1 MSFVQARLFQTEAFR
16 LAAIYAGLFLG
27 SMTLL
32 LVVIYLVVSHAFA
45 ASLLRAA
52 TDDLNAIRTAYNYAD
67 GPKRRL
73 PLQEAELHEAKEMIE
88 DRILGNDDGDL
99 FLLEKNGRKI
109 AGNLPIMRPVPG
121 VQRFTYVAGGG
132 ATQRMLLGRGEQ
144 LRDGAYAFVG
154 RDLESL
160 EEARGQVL
168 VAFTIIFGTSLI
180 LAGIGGIVLSRSFV
194 QRLDAITATCRS
206 IMSGRL
212 KDRIPA
218 RGTRNELDQLAASIN
233 AMLDRIEA
241 LMESLKQVTNDI
253 AHDLRTPLAHLR
265 YRLEGIRS
273 EATCIED
280 YELAIDRAIEE
291 SDSLLTMFAAL
302 LRIAQIEA
310 GARQAGMQELD
321 FTSVM
326 DRVASLY
333 KPVME
338 DTVHPFTARIENGLK
353 LRGDPQLLIQLFS
366 NLLDNAIRHT
376 PQGAEIALSARATE
390 SGIGATVEDRGEGI
404 PQEDRSK
411 VFRRFFRRER
421 SRTTPGSGLG
431 LALVAAVVELH
442 AGTVCL
448 EDNKPGLRAQV
459 NFPAQA

>member
-1 MSFVQARLFQTEAFR
+1 MSFVQVRLYQTESFR

-32 LVVIYLVVSHAFA
+32 LAVIYLIVSHAFE

-67 GPKRRL
+67 GPKRRR
-73 PLQEAELHEAKEMIE
+73 PLQEAELHEAKEIIE
-88 DRILGNDDGDL
+88 DRLLANDPGDS
-99 FLLEKNGRKI
+99 FLLLKNGRKV
-109 AGNLPIMRPVPG
+109 AGNLPVMKPLLG
-121 VQRFTYVAGGG
+121 VQSFAYVAQG
-132 ATQRMLLGRGEQ
+132 APRMLLGRGEQ
-144 LRDGAYAFVG
+144 FRDGAYAFVG

-160 EEARGQVL
+160 QKARGEVL
-168 VAFTIIFGTSLI
+168 TAFMIVFGTSLV
-180 LAGIGGIVLSRSFV
+180 LAGVGGIVLSRSFV

-212 KDRIPA
+212 QDRIPA
-218 RGTRNELDQLAASIN
+218 KGTRNELDQLAASIN

-265 YRLEGIRS
+265 YGLEGARS
-273 EATCIED
+273 EATSVAD
-280 YELAIDRAIEE
+280 YEIAVDRAIEE
-291 SDSLLTMFAAL
+291 SDTLLAMFGAL

-310 GARQAGMQELD
+310 GARQAGMQEVD
-321 FTSVM
+321 FTSLM

-333 KPVME
+333 RPLME
-338 DTVHPFTARIENGLK
+338 DSLHPFTIRIENSLK

-376 PQGAEIALSARATE
+376 PRGAEIALCAETTQT
-390 SGIGATVEDRGEGI
+390 GIDAIIEDRGEGI
-404 PQEDRSK
+404 PPEDRGR
-411 VFRRFFRRER
+411 VFRRFFRREK

-442 AGTVCL
+442 AGTIHL
-448 EDNKPGLRAQV
+448 EDNKPGLRAMV
-459 NFPAQA
+459 NFPSIA

>member
-1 MSFVQARLFQTEAFR
+1 MSFVQARLFQTESFR

-27 SMTLL
+27 SMALL
-32 LVVIYLVVSHAFA
+32 MAVIYLIVSHAFE

-52 TDDLNAIRTAYNYAD
+52 TDDLKAIRTAYNYAD
-67 GPKRRL
+67 GPKRRR
-73 PLQEAELHEAKEMIE
+73 PLQAAELHEAEEIID
-88 DRILGNDDGDL
+88 DRLLAHDDGDL
-99 FLLEKNGRKI
+99 FLLLKDGKKV
-109 AGNLPIMRPVPG
+109 AGNLPVMKPVPG
-121 VQRFTYVAGGG
+121 MQSFAYVTQGGT
-132 ATQRMLLGRGEQ
+132 AQRMLLGRGEQ

-160 EEARGQVL
+160 EKARGEVL
-168 VAFTIIFGTSLI
+168 TAFMIVFGTSLV
-180 LAGIGGIVLSRSFV
+180 LAGVGGVVLSRSFV

-218 RGTRNELDQLAASIN
+218 KGTRNELDQLAASIN

-253 AHDLRTPLAHLR
+253 AHDMRTPLAHLR
-265 YRLEGIRS
+265 YRLEGVRS
-273 EATCIED
+273 EATSIED
-280 YELAIDRAIEE
+280 YEIAVDRAIEE
-291 SDSLLTMFAAL
+291 SDTLLAMFAAL

-310 GARQAGMQELD
+310 GARQAGMQEVD
-321 FTSVM
+321 FTSLM
-326 DRVASLY
+326 DRVACLY

-338 DTVHPFTARIENGLK
+338 DALHPFTIRIEEGLK

-376 PQGAEIALSARATE
+376 PKGAEIALCATTTDA
-390 SGIGATVEDRGEGI
+390 GIGATVEDCGEGI
-404 PQEDRSK
+404 PAEDRTR
-411 VFRRFFRRER
+411 VFRRFFRREK
-421 SRTTPGSGLG
+421 SRTKPGSGLG

-442 AGTVCL
+442 AGTIRL
-448 EDNKPGLRAQV
+448 EDNKPGLRAKV
-459 NFPAQA
+459 NFPAAA